1 MWQQKPEMF
10 SLGKANEFNSKGIKA
25 AIWSK
30 IIQVQNYAFQNP
42 LGWDQIQDHTV
53 LAFLWIQRK
62 P

>member
-1 MWQQKPEMF
+1 MF
-10 SLGKANEFNSKGIKA
+10 FLGKANEFNSKGIKA